1 MNLIHDKR
9 RFGKTATLGI
19 GLIALMMAFIVA
31 CGAEPET
38 IVVEKEVIK
47 EVPVE
52 KIVTQEVVKTV
63 EVPGETVVK
72 EVVKTVEVPGETV
85 VKEVVKEVPVE
96 RIVTQEVVK
105 TVEVEVPVEVIKEVV
120 KTVEVVKTIEVPAP
134 DIMSYNESPAL
145 AQQVAAGLLPPV
157 EERLPKEP
165 WVIPAQE
172 IGTYGGTLH
181 RAYLG
186 YSDIWNWLRL
196 SRAPVARWTTDG
208 AGAIPAAVKKW
219 EISDGGK
226 KFTFHMREGMR
237 WSDGQPVTMEDVR
250 FAWEDVIGNT
260 EINASP
266 SPIITVEGQLPAL
279 EIIDDWT
286 FSLTFHKPNY
296 TFVKALPQAGFGW
309 VRFILPAHW
318 AKQFHGDYA
327 DADALAA
334 LLAQEDLDAWPD
346 LFDRHVNG
354 YYREDINQPTLHP
367 WVLKGTWG
375 DQRVVAERNPYFWAV
390 DTAGNQLPYIDRLVY
405 DLAENGEVIQLRA
418 IAGELEAQGRHIKL
432 TSYPTL
438 QENREKGDYSVKLW
452 PEYGGSNVVLWFNQ
466 TWEGPEV
473 EYFANPDF
481 RRALSVAVDRNTINE
496 VSFLGVATPR
506 NYMPSPGHP
515 HHPGPEY
522 DTLWTQFDPET
533 ASQMLDSVGLDQKDG
548 EGFRLMSNGERMV
561 LSIIMFEGYA
571 DWADATEQVIA
582 DWEEVG
588 IKATMRIGTRSNIGQ
603 EWQSNEGMIYNHPMD
618 TAGFTFAEA
627 SPKTAFAY
635 GLVSPLWREWFTS
648 DGSEGIKP
656 PDEIIEINQ
665 QHKVGPTLPIEESNA
680 LAKSIYKYHAENQYG
695 ISLIGLRPEPF
706 VVSNRLG
713 NFPDDAFVF
722 WPLRSPNNGFPEVWF
737 YRR

>member
-1 MNLIHDKR
+1 MISSSVCNKPYSRI
-9 RFGKTATLGI
+9 TCILGVM
-19 GLIALMMAFIVA
+19 ALALAFIFA
-31 CGAEPET
+31 CGGESEP
-38 IVVEKEVIK
+38 IVIEKEVIKEIPVEKVVTQEVIKTVEVEKPVEVIKEVIK

-52 KIVTQEVVKTV
+52 KVVTQEVIKTVEVEKPVEVIKEVIKTVEVVKTV
-63 EVPGETVVK
+63 EVP
-72 EVVKTVEVPGETV
+72 
-85 VKEVVKEVPVE
+85 
-96 RIVTQEVVK
+96 
-105 TVEVEVPVEVIKEVV
+105 
-120 KTVEVVKTIEVPAP
+120 AP
-134 DIMSYNESPAL
+134 DIMTYQESPAL
-145 AQQVAAGLLPPV
+145 AQKVAAGLLPPI

-172 IGTYGGTLH
+172 TGRYGGVLH

-208 AGAIPAAVKKW
+208 SGAIPAVVKGW
-219 EISDGGK
+219 DISDGGK
-226 KFTFHMREGMR
+226 KFTFQMREGMR
-237 WSDGQPVTMEDVR
+237 WSDGEPVTVEDVR
-250 FAWEDVIGNT
+250 FAWEDVIGNE
-260 EINASP
+260 EINPSP
-266 SPIITVEGQLPAL
+266 SPIITVEGQLPEF

-296 TFVKALPQAGFGW
+296 TFVKALPQTGFGW

-327 DADALAA
+327 DTDTLTA
-334 LLAQEDLDAWPD
+334 LLKEDDLDTWPD
-346 LFDRHVNG
+346 LFERHVNG

-367 WVLKGTWG
+367 WVMKGRWG
-375 DQRVVAERNPYFWAV
+375 DQRVVAERNPYFWSV
-390 DTAGNQLPYIDRLVY
+390 DSDGNQLPYIDRLVY

-418 IAGELEAQGRHIKL
+418 IAGELEVQGRHIKL

-438 QENREKGDYSVKLW
+438 QENREKGDYTVKLW

-473 EYFANPDF
+473 EYFRNPEF
-481 RRALSVAVDRNTINE
+481 RRALSIAVDRNTINE

-522 DTLWTQFDPET
+522 DTLWTQFEPEL
-533 ASQMLDSVGLDQKDG
+533 ANQMLDAVGLDQKDG

-582 DWEEVG
+582 DWEDIG
-588 IKATMRIGTRSNIGQ
+588 IKATMRIGTRSNVGQ

-627 SPKTAFAY
+627 GPKTSFGY
-635 GLVSPLWREWFTS
+635 GLVSPRWRDWLTT
-648 DGSEGIKP
+648 DGSEGVEP
-656 PDEIIEINQ
+656 PEKVIEIYE
-665 QHKVGPTLPIEESNA
+665 QHSVGPTLPVEESNE
-680 LAKSIYKYHAENQYG
+680 LAKSIYKYHAEQQYG

-706 VVSNRLG
+706 VVSNRIG
-713 NFPDDAFVF
+713 NFPDEAYVF

>member
-1 MNLIHDKR
+1 MKFRLEKWR
-9 RFGKTATLGI
+9 LGSA
-19 GLIALMMAFIVA
+19 ALAVA
-31 CGAEPET
+31 LLAVAALAACQSEPET
-38 IVVEKEVIK
+38 IVVEKEV
-47 EVPVE
+47 VR
-52 KIVTQEVVKTV
+52 TV

-72 EVVKTVEVPGETV
+72 EVVKTVEVERPVRIVEEVVRTVVVPGETV
-85 VKEVVKEVPVE
+85 VKEVVKTVEIEKPVE
-96 RIVTQEVVK
+96 VIKEVV
-105 TVEVEVPVEVIKEVV
+105 TTVEVPVEVIKEVV
-120 KTVEVVKTIEVPAP
+120 KTIEVPAP
-134 DIMSYNESPAL
+134 NIVSYNEAPAL

-157 EERLPKEP
+157 EERLPEEP
-165 WVIPAQE
+165 WVIPANE
-172 IGTYGGTLH
+172 IGSYGGSLN

-208 AGAIPAAVKKW
+208 SGAIPAAVKKW
-219 EISDGGK
+219 DISDGGK
-226 KFTFHMREGMR
+226 KFTFHMRKGMR
-237 WSDGQPVTMEDVR
+237 WSDGEPVTMEDAR
-250 FAWEDVIGNT
+250 FAWEDVIGNE
-260 EINASP
+260 EINPAP
-266 SPIITVEGQLPAL
+266 SPLITVEGQLPEF
-279 EIIDDWT
+279 EIVDDWT

-309 VRFILPAHW
+309 IRFFLPAHW
-318 AKQFHGDYA
+318 AKQFHIDHA
-327 DADALAA
+327 EASELVAKMRE
-334 LLAQEDLDAWPD
+334 EDMDTWAD

-367 WVLKGTWG
+367 FVMKGKWG
-375 DQRVVAERNPYFWAV
+375 DPRVVAERNPYFWAV
-390 DTAGNQLPYIDRLVY
+390 DSAGNQLPYIDRLVY

-418 IAGELEAQGRHIKL
+418 IAGELDAQGRHIKL

-438 QENREKGDYSVKLW
+438 QENRDRGGYSVKLW

-473 EYFANPDF
+473 EYFKNVDF

-522 DTLWTQFDPET
+522 DTLWTQFDPEM
-533 ASQMLDSVGLDQKDG
+533 AKDLLDSVGLNIKDA
-548 EGFRLMSNGERMV
+548 EGFRLMSNGERMS

-582 DWEEVG
+582 DWENVG

-603 EWQSNEGMIYNHPMD
+603 EWQANQGMIYNHPMD

-627 SPKTAFAY
+627 NPKTAFGY
-635 GLVSPLWREWFTS
+635 GLVSPLWKEWFDTN
-648 DGSEGIKP
+648 GEGGVKP
-656 PDEIIEINQ
+656 PDKIVEINRD
-665 QHKVGPTLPIEESNA
+665 HKVGPTLPIAESNE
-680 LAKSIYKYHAENQYG
+680 LAKEIYKYHAENQYG

-706 VVSNRLG
+706 VVNDAIG
-713 NFPDDAFVF
+713 NFPDEAFVF

-737 YRR
+737 FRR

>member
-1 MNLIHDKR
+1 MNISYVR
-9 RFGKTATLGI
+9 RYFHKTAMLGI
-19 GLIALMMAFIVA
+19 GLSALMMAFILA
-31 CGAEPET
+31 CGGDPET

-52 KIVTQEVVKTV
+52 KIVTQEVVKTI

-85 VKEVVKEVPVE
+85 VKEVVIEVPVE
-96 RIVTQEVVK
+96 KIVTQEVVK
-105 TVEVEVPVEVIKEVV
+105 TVEIEVPVEVIKEVV
-120 KTVEVVKTIEVPAP
+120 KTVEVPVPE
-134 DIMSYNESPAL
+134 IMSYNESPAL

-157 EERLPKEP
+157 DERLPKEP

-208 AGAIPAAVKKW
+208 SGAIPAVVKKW
-219 EISDGGK
+219 DISDGGK
-226 KFTFHMREGMR
+226 KFTFQLREGMR
-237 WSDGQPVTMEDVR
+237 WSDGVPVTMEDVR
-250 FAWEDVIGNT
+250 FAWEDVIGNE
-260 EINASP
+260 EINSSP
-266 SPIITVEGQLPAL
+266 SPIITVEGQLPEL

-327 DADALAA
+327 DADSLAA
-334 LLAQEDLDAWPD
+334 LLQQDDLDTWSD

-390 DTAGNQLPYIDRLVY
+390 DSAGNQLPYIDRLVY

-418 IAGELEAQGRHIKL
+418 IAGELEVQGRHIKL

-473 EYFANPDF
+473 EYFPNPDF
-481 RRALSVAVDRNTINE
+481 RRALSVAADRNTINE

-522 DTLWTQFDPET
+522 DTLWTQYDPEM
-533 ASQMLDSVGLDQKDG
+533 ANQMLDSVGLDQKDG

-603 EWQSNEGMIYNHPMD
+603 EWQSNQGMIYNHPMD

-627 SPKTAFAY
+627 GPKTSFAY
-635 GLVSPLWREWFTS
+635 GLVSPKWR
-648 DGSEGIKP
+648 D
-656 PDEIIEINQ
+656 
-665 QHKVGPTLPIEESNA
+665 
-680 LAKSIYKYHAENQYG
+680 
-695 ISLIGLRPEPF
+695 
-706 VVSNRLG
+706 
-713 NFPDDAFVF
+713 
-722 WPLRSPNNGFPEVWF
+722 
-737 YRR
+737 